1 MALAVVKPM
10 EGILPKTYDSACY
23 ELAVHFLQDE
33 DGLDSEEYYKQLA
46 GEIQMCIED
55 EIHLMRL
62 EAKKHA

>member
-1 MALAVVKPM
+1 
-10 EGILPKTYDSACY
+10 LPKTYDSACY
-23 ELAVHFLQDE
+23 DLAVHFLQDE

-62 EAKKHA
+62 EAKKCG